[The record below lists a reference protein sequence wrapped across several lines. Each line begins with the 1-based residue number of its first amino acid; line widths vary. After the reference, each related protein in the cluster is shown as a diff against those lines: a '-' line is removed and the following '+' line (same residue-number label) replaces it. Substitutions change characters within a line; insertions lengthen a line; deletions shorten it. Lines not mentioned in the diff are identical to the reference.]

1 MEGIL
6 IIVVMLFYILLIKS
20 FLEGVKE
27 NDEYKKEHPSDDFR
41 DDM

>member
-6 IIVVMLFYILLIKS
+6 IIAVILFYILLIKE
-20 FLEGVKE
+20 LLKGVKE
-27 NDEYKKEHPSDDFR
+27 HDEYKKEHPSDDFR